1 MATAQRPG
9 TPLIGALGWLRADP
23 GGGDSA
29 GTRVGGWSRT
39 EDSPRCALVP
49 PQALNNVQSTFS
61 GFGFINSENVFKVQ
75 ASLGLRVV
83 LQSGV
88 GAGDPPRTDPAA
100 VLGPPCVP
108 RCPVMRVSG
117 APPCVGKWKCT
128 PQGASHPGFLRSG
141 GEDTGFPPPPGLSH
155 GWKAGGGAEHLLPAF
170 HTQQAEGR
178 RSPLPGRPRVFL
190 LGILLKTGCPILT
203 TWLFWRPV
211 SLPLIWG

>member
-88 GAGDPPRTDPAA
+88 GAGDPPALTLLPCWGPRACPAA
-100 VLGPPCVP
+100 
-108 RCPVMRVSG
+108 
-117 APPCVGKWKCT
+117 
-128 PQGASHPGFLRSG
+128 RS
-141 GEDTGFPPPPGLSH
+141 
-155 GWKAGGGAEHLLPAF
+155 
-170 HTQQAEGR
+170 
-178 RSPLPGRPRVFL
+178 
-190 LGILLKTGCPILT
+190 
-203 TWLFWRPV
+203 
-211 SLPLIWG
+211 